1 MQGISELL
9 KKNPHYQLSLLWAGR
24 EAHLDTLGNL
34 RELSTC
40 RQWEGLQTS
49 PPQALSR
56 EALLEGNL
64 GKEKPRNSYK

>member
-49 PPQALSR
+49 PPP
-56 EALLEGNL
+56 
-64 GKEKPRNSYK
+64 KP

>member
-1 MQGISELL
+1 MQGIFELL

-49 PPQALSR
+49 PPPSLEQRGSFRGKSR
-56 EALLEGNL
+56 EGET
-64 GKEKPRNSYK
+64 